1 MELGKQVATRRK
13 LLGLTQEQVADR
25 IFVSRQSISN
35 WETNKTYP
43 DIQSFLLLSQLFHMS
58 LEELIQGDLAEMK
71 NEVNKVVNLLN

>member
-35 WETNKTYP
+35 WKLTK
-43 DIQSFLLLSQLFHMS
+43 
-58 LEELIQGDLAEMK
+58 LILISKACYC
-71 NEVNKVVNLLN
+71 